1 MSDPFSIASGV
12 VGIVSLGLEVVKG
25 LHEYCSTLKDQSAD
39 IARVHDSL
47 LRLHDLLGNL
57 RKQLDARRFRSDDVI
72 ILACIEGRILQCK
85 ECIEELKK
93 VADKFNQSH
102 NNGFRAALKAK
113 VRRAT
118 YPFQR
123 STLQK
128 LEGNV
133 DSIFQQVFF
142 SMQLLQ
148 SGDTSSIR
156 NHVEDTRDLLKLH
169 RANNVA
175 QDIIKWLNAPDATTD
190 FYMAHE
196 KSQPGTGAWFT
207 NGKLFNTWLE
217 QDNSLLWLYGFAGCG
232 KSILCSTV
240 IQHILQRQISGQDIG
255 VAFFFFAFDDTGKQN
270 ASALLRAL
278 ILQLSGQQSNISPS
292 SHLSCLYD
300 SCHNSVPRNQALLDC
315 LHRLSRSFK
324 HTYIVIDALDE
335 SPRNE
340 HRQDVLDVLTT
351 MRGWVEP
358 MIHLLATSR
367 DEVDIRDTLNPSRDE
382 SVAVRNEASDKDI
395 ALYITQSLRNKPQ
408 LRKWKGFHGRIET
421 TLTTQADGVFR
432 WVECQLR
439 EIAVCPRTEEHL
451 DKLLTS
457 LPRTLDETYE
467 KMLLAI
473 TPGFQDYARQMLMLL
488 CCAKRPLTVE
498 ELIYGMAVDLGS
510 VGSRSEDTDSEDVDS
525 DHVGSDDHFSDYH
538 CQVAV
543 FKDKRMLHD
552 ADAVLEVCPGFIELY
567 DGRDANQHKTGCVRI
582 AHFSV
587 QEYLKSNR
595 IKKRERFAQ
604 YHMRE
609 QDMNTQATR
618 ICLAILNKFDDSDAL
633 QFDDSD
639 ALQVPGRTH
648 MDWEIFARD
657 IMLVLP
663 WAAYALEFWPEHFRE
678 SKRIPPEAISQMLRF
693 CPYALKFS
701 TWISCR
707 DRYGDFV
714 EYNPLQYS
722 TYYGLSSVVSVL
734 LHEPTTNINEITGT
748 TSLIVAAKVGNT
760 DLVRLL
766 LERDV
771 DVNTSDGGALTTAAS
786 TGHVKIA
793 KLLLDHGAEV
803 NARSGKALDAAVEG
817 GHLEMAKLLFDYSAE
832 VNASGGKSLEQAV
845 WQGNLEIVKL
855 LVGRGAEINAGG
867 GIALTSAANG
877 NHLEIARLLIEG
889 GAEINSSDGEAL
901 WHAAAE
907 GHFEMAKLLLECGAD
922 ANLRGKFGKVTAL
935 GTAKSSKKLNFIRL
949 LLSHGAEVNNGG
961 NGLLLH
967 EAVVGEDEDCL
978 RLLLEHGAEVDVAS
992 YDGKTAFLRAVEV
1005 GNEGFARLLLEK
1017 GADPNAVDKFGNT
1030 ALLLAAQGGYQDL
1043 VTFLSDPSTG
1053 K

>member
-1 MSDPFSIASGV
+1 MSDPYSIASGV
-12 VGIVSLGLEVVKG
+12 VGIISLGLEIVKG
-25 LHEYCSTLKDQSAD
+25 LYEYCSSLKDQNSD
-39 IARVHDSL
+39 ITRIRDNL
-47 LRLHDLLGNL
+47 LRLHDLLDNL
-57 RKQLDARRFRSDDVI
+57 RRQLDSRRFHSDDI
-72 ILACIEGRILQCK
+72 NILACIEGRILQCQKCIVDLK
-85 ECIEELKK
+85 E
-93 VADKFNQSH
+93 VADKFYDSRSS
-102 NNGFRAALKAK
+102 GFRAALKAR

-118 YPFQR
+118 YPFQQ

-142 SMQLLQ
+142 SLQLLQ
-148 SGDTSSIR
+148 SEDTSSIR

-169 RANNVA
+169 RAKNVA
-175 QDIIKWLNAPDATTD
+175 QEIIKWLNAPDVTTD
-190 FYMAHE
+190 CNQE
-196 KSQPGTGAWFT
+196 
-207 NGKLFNTWLE
+207 
-217 QDNSLLWLYGFAGCG
+217 NSFLWLYGFAGCG

-240 IQHILQRQISGQDIG
+240 IQHILQHQNFSHDIG
-255 VAFFFFAFDDTGKQN
+255 TAFFFFAFDDTGKQD

-278 ILQLSGQQSNISPS
+278 ILQLSGQQGSISPS

-300 SCHNSVPRNQALLDC
+300 SCRNSVPRNQALLDC
-315 LHRLSRSFK
+315 LRRISRSFK
-324 HTYIVIDALDE
+324 HTYIIIDALDE

-351 MRGWVEP
+351 MRGWAEP
-358 MIHLLATSR
+358 TIHLLVTSR
-367 DEVDIRDTLNPSRDE
+367 DEVDIRDTLDPSRDE
-382 SVAVRNEASDKDI
+382 SVAVRNEASNKDI
-395 ALYITQSLRNKPQ
+395 ALYITQSLQNKPQ
-408 LRKWKGFHGRIET
+408 LRKWKGFHGLIET
-421 TLTTQADGVFR
+421 TLTAQADGVFR

-467 KMLLAI
+467 RMLLAI
-473 TPGFQDYARQMLMLL
+473 TPGFKDYARQMLMLL

-510 VGSRSEDTDSEDVDS
+510 VGSKSDDIDSADADL
-525 DHVGSDDHFSDYH
+525 DHVGSDDLFSDCH
-538 CQVAV
+538 RSVAV

-567 DGRDANQHKTGCVRI
+567 EGRDASQHKTSCIRI

-595 IKKRERFAQ
+595 IKKRESFSQ
-604 YHMRE
+604 YHMQE

-618 ICLAILNKFDDSDAL
+618 VCLTILYKFDDLATLRFDGLAAQ
-633 QFDDSD
+633 QFDDS
-639 ALQVPGRTH
+639 ATLQVGRRTQVT
-648 MDWEIFARD
+648 WGSVARD
-657 IMLVLP
+657 IILALP
-663 WAAYALEFWPEHFRE
+663 WAAYAAEFWADHFRE
-678 SKRIPPEAISQMLRF
+678 SKRIPPEAISQILRF
-693 CPYALKFS
+693 CPYALKLS
-701 TWISCR
+701 TWITSR
-707 DRYGDFV
+707 ARYEILD

-722 TYYGLSSVVSVL
+722 TYHGFSSVVSVL
-734 LHEPTTNINEITGT
+734 LHEPTTDINEITST
-748 TSLIVAAKVGNT
+748 TSLVVAAKMENL
-760 DLVRLL
+760 DLVRRFLDL
-766 LERDV
+766 DA
-771 DVNTSDGGALTTAAS
+771 DVNASDGDALSTAAS

-793 KLLLDHGAEV
+793 ELPFDHGAEV
-803 NARSGKALDAAVEG
+803 NANSGKALDAAAKG
-817 GHLEMAKLLFDYSAE
+817 SHLDMAKLLLDHRAD
-832 VNASGGKSLEQAV
+832 VNASGGKALEQAA
-845 WQGNLEIVKL
+845 WRGNLEMVKL
-855 LVGRGAEINAGG
+855 LFTHGAEINAGG
-867 GIALTSAANG
+867 GIALISAANG
-877 NHLEIARLLIEG
+877 NHVEIARLLIEG
-889 GAEINSSDGEAL
+889 GAKINSSDGEAL

-907 GHFEMAKLLLECGAD
+907 GHVEMTKLLLECGAD

-935 GTAKSSKKLNFIRL
+935 GIAKSSKKLDFIRL

-978 RLLLEHGAEVDVAS
+978 RLLLENGAVVDVAS
-992 YDGKTAFLRAVEV
+992 YDGKTAFLKAAEV

-1030 ALLLAAQGGYQDL
+1030 ALLLATQGGYQDL

-1053 K
+1053 KE